1 MKRDDV
7 VTIVRDI
14 ALSTNQ
20 PEKLIAQMYADALA
34 EFRQGARITDYVP
47 LFAARRVRESLKN
60 PSAMT
65 AGR

>member
-20 PEKLIAQMYADALA
+20 PEKLVAQMYTEALA
-34 EFRQGARITDYVP
+34 EVSSGARIADYVP

-60 PSAMT
+60 SSAMT
-65 AGR
+65 SWR

>member
-7 VTIVRDI
+7 ATIVRDI

-20 PEKLIAQMYADALA
+20 PEKLVAQMYAVALS